1 MTEADIADLLARV
14 RRLEDHEA
22 VRATW
27 LDYCNRL
34 DAEDWAALGEVFTED
49 ARLEAAGI
57 SPAVDGGHTWKVR
70 HHRRVLRQD
79 RHPDRR
85 HPFGAMTGHLSTN
98 MQISLAGDEATT
110 LAYFFE
116 IVDDN
121 LVLVGTY
128 QHRMRRQHDRW
139 RIAFLRITVRYRARL
154 QADKVRGRSLR
165 EVLALPV

>member
-57 SPAVDGGHTWKVR
+57 SPAVDGGYTGRSAIIGESSAKTAT
-70 HHRRVLRQD
+70 
-79 RHPDRR
+79 PTAGT
-85 HPFGAMTGHLSTN
+85 PFGAMTGHLSTN

-121 LVLVGTY
+121 LVLIGTY
-128 QHRMRRQHDRW
+128 QHRMRRQPDRW

-154 QADKVRGRSLR
+154 QTDKVRGRSLR
-165 EVLALPV
+165 DVLGLPV